1 MKIRIKKSNG
11 VWSIKP
17 LESMLKYQWLD
28 FCNLMTAEGGT
39 YNHKLGAFVFAKKP
53 NNFLE
58 KYK

>member
-1 MKIRIKKSNG
+1 MKK
-11 VWSIKP
+11 
-17 LESMLKYQWLD
+17 WLD

-39 YNHKLGAFVFAKKP
+39 YNRKLGAFVFAKKP